1 MDTAVSNLKVLV
13 VDDDG
18 EMRQLMRRIL
28 MRMNAASVVT
38 AVSGDDALGQLERGP
53 DAVDI
58 VIADW
63 NMPGMSG
70 IELFRRIHSAKP
82 RMPFLLLTGRDDA
95 QSIIAAKAAGVPAYV
110 VKPVTPQEL
119 DAKIAFVRRSAG

>member
-13 VDDDG
+13 VDDDDT
-18 EMRQLMRRIL
+18 MRQLMRRML
-28 MRMNAASVVT
+28 TRMNAGSVVT
-38 AVSGDDALGQLERGP
+38 AASGDEALHQLETARDP
-53 DAVDI
+53 IDI

-70 IELFRRIHSAKP
+70 LELFQRIRSGRP

-95 QSIIAAKAAGVPAYV
+95 RSIVAARATGVPAYV
-110 VKPVTPQEL
+110 VKPVSPQEL
-119 DAKIAFVRRSAG
+119 DAKIAFVRRAAG